1 MAVSRSTWQVGE
13 VVENRAWTERLF
25 SLRIAV
31 HQQPFKAGQF
41 VRLQLEV
48 DGELVAKPYSVVN
61 PPDELDMLEV
71 FYSTVPNGKLSNA
84 LAKLH
89 AGDRIEVSQPANG
102 FFVLDEIP
110 DKPDLWMM
118 GTGTGLGPY
127 ISILQ
132 TDELWQRFDRVV
144 LVHGVAKR
152 TELVYSNFIAQF
164 QVDFADKFHYASCVS
179 REENP
184 SGINGRMTE
193 AVVFGRLESM
203 VGFNLTKTDSH
214 VMLCGNHHMIDDM
227 KSLLAQRDMHRH
239 LRHKPGEITTE
250 QYF

>member
-1 MAVSRSTWQVGE
+1 MAVSRSKWQVGE
-13 VVENRAWTERLF
+13 VLENKAWTERFF
-25 SLRIAV
+25 SLRIAGR
-31 HQQPFKAGQF
+31 QLPFKAGQF

-61 PPDELDMLEV
+61 PPSELDVLEV
-71 FYSTVPNGKLSNA
+71 FYSKVPNGKLSNA
-84 LAKLH
+84 LAELQ

-110 DKPDLWMM
+110 DKPHLWMM
-118 GTGTGLGPY
+118 ATGTGLGPY

-132 TDELWQRFDRVV
+132 TDELWQRFDRIA
-144 LVHGVAKR
+144 LVHGAAKR
-152 TELVYSNFIAQF
+152 SELVYSDLIAQF
-164 QVDFADKFHYASCVS
+164 QEAFPDKFQYAPCVS

-184 SGINGRMTE
+184 PGIKGRMTE
-193 AVVFGRLESM
+193 ALVDGRLESM
-203 VGFNLTKTDSH
+203 IGFNLTKTDSH

-227 KSLLAQRDMHRH
+227 KSLLEQRDMHRH